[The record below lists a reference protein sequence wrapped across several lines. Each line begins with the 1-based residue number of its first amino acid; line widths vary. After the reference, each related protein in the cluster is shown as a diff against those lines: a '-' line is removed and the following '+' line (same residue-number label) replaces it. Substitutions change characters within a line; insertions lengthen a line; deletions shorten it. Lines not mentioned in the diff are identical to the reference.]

1 MRHTRL
7 QGRASCWV
15 LGGIGCLGVL
25 IIGLVAFFF
34 VERALVETVGKP
46 AEQVMTNAQV
56 VVPKQRAVFEAL
68 QRYAA
73 ENNGKYPQSL
83 KQLVPKY
90 VAEDPTRS
98 IALPDGTEVRL
109 VYKPPKP
116 DAAPDTVVLE
126 HKPPIK
132 TNMELLGQ
140 KVDMEFTYQ
149 VQLNGEVHQ
158 QQVIIDQSGS
168 KQVLRERYRR

>member
-7 QGRASCWV
+7 QGRASCWL
-15 LGGIGCLGVL
+15 LGGIGCLGLL
-25 IIGLVAFFF
+25 IIGVLAIVLGG
-34 VERALVETVGKP
+34 RALFETVGKP
-46 AEQVMTNAQV
+46 VEQVLTKAQV
-56 VVPKQRAVFEAL
+56 VVPKQRAIYDAL

-73 ENNGKYPQSL
+73 DNNGKYPQSL

-90 VAEDPTRS
+90 MAEDPTQPIR
-98 IALPDGTEVRL
+98 LDDGTEVRL

-116 DAAPDTVVLE
+116 NAAPETVILE

-132 TNMELLGQ
+132 ATMEILGQ

-149 VQLNGEVHQ
+149 VQLNGEVYQ
-158 QQVIIDQSGS
+158 QQVFTDSQGN
-168 KQVLRERYRR
+168 KQTRRERFRR

>member
-1 MRHTRL
+1 MRYTRL

-15 LGGIGCLGVL
+15 LGGIGCLGLLIVGVL
-25 IIGLVAFFF
+25 AIVLGG
-34 VERALVETVGKP
+34 RALFETVGKP
-46 AEQVMTNAQV
+46 VEQVLTKAQV
-56 VVPKQRAVFEAL
+56 VVPKQRAIYDAL

-73 ENNGKYPQSL
+73 DNNGKYPQSL

-90 VAEDPTRS
+90 VAEDPTQPIR
-98 IALPDGTEVRL
+98 LHDGTEVRL

-116 DAAPDTVVLE
+116 NAAPETVILE

-132 TNMELLGQ
+132 ATMEILGQ

-149 VQLNGEVHQ
+149 VQLNGEVYQ
-158 QQVIIDQSGS
+158 QQVFTDPQGN
-168 KQVLRERYRR
+168 KQIQRERFRR

>member
-7 QGRASCWV
+7 QGRASCWLLGGVGCLGLLIIGVLAIV
-15 LGGIGCLGVL
+15 LGG
-25 IIGLVAFFF
+25 
-34 VERALVETVGKP
+34 RALFETVSKP
-46 AEQVMTNAQV
+46 VEQVLTKAQV
-56 VVPKQRAVFEAL
+56 VVPKQRAIYDAL

-73 ENNGKYPQSL
+73 DNKGKYPQSL

-90 VAEDPTRS
+90 VAEDPTQPIRLDDS
-98 IALPDGTEVRL
+98 TEVRL

-116 DAAPDTVVLE
+116 NASPETVILE

-132 TNMELLGQ
+132 ATMEILGQ

-149 VQLNGEVHQ
+149 VQLNGEVYQ
-158 QQVIIDQSGS
+158 QQVFTDSQGNMRAR
-168 KQVLRERYRR
+168 RERFRR

>member
-15 LGGIGCLGVL
+15 LGGIGCLGLL
-25 IIGLVAFFF
+25 IVGVVALFLGG
-34 VERALVETVGKP
+34 RALVSTIGRPIEEVVTK
-46 AEQVMTNAQV
+46 AQV
-56 VVPKQRAVFEAL
+56 VVPKQRAIYDAL

-73 ENNGKYPQSL
+73 DNNGKYPQSL

-90 VAEDPTRS
+90 VPEDPTQPIR
-98 IALPDGTEVRL
+98 LHDGTEVRL
-109 VYKPPKP
+109 VYQPPKP
-116 DAAPDTVVLE
+116 NASPETVILE

-132 TNMELLGQ
+132 ATMEILGQ

-149 VQLNGEVHQ
+149 VQLNGEVYQ
-158 QQVIIDQSGS
+158 QQVITDPQGN
-168 KQVLRERYRR
+168 KQIQRERFRR

>member
-15 LGGIGCLGVL
+15 LGGLGCLGVL
-25 IIGLVAFFF
+25 VIVLVALFFG
-34 VERALVETVGKP
+34 VRALFESVGKP
-46 AEQVMTNAQV
+46 VEQVLTNAQV

-83 KQLVPKY
+83 KQLAPKY
-90 VAEDPTRS
+90 VAEDPTRP

-109 VYKPPKP
+109 VYKPPKQ

-132 TNMELLGQ
+132 TNMELFGQ

-149 VQLNGEVHQ
+149 VQLDGQVYQ
-158 QQVIIDQSGS
+158 QQVIIDPNGN
-168 KQVLRERYRR
+168 KQIQRQRYRR

>member
-7 QGRASCWV
+7 HGRASCWL
-15 LGGIGCLGVL
+15 LGGIGCLGLL
-25 IIGLVAFFF
+25 IVGVVALFLGG
-34 VERALVETVGKP
+34 RALVSTVGRPIEEVVTK
-46 AEQVMTNAQV
+46 AQV
-56 VVPKQRAVFEAL
+56 VVPKQRAIYDAL

-73 ENNGKYPQSL
+73 DNNGKYPQSL

-90 VAEDPTRS
+90 VAEDPTQPIR
-98 IALPDGTEVRL
+98 LHDGTEIRL

-116 DAAPDTVVLE
+116 NAAPETVILE

-132 TNMELLGQ
+132 ATMQILGQ

-149 VQLNGEVHQ
+149 VQLNGEVYQ
-158 QQVIIDQSGS
+158 QQVFTDSQGNMRTR
-168 KQVLRERYRR
+168 RERFRR

>member
-7 QGRASCWV
+7 HGRASCWV
-15 LGGIGCLGVL
+15 LGGIGCLGLLIVGVL
-25 IIGLVAFFF
+25 AIVLGG
-34 VERALVETVGKP
+34 RALVNTFGEPIKELAIKTQ
-46 AEQVMTNAQV
+46 AI
-56 VVPKQRAVFEAL
+56 VPKQRAVYDAL

-73 ENNGKYPQSL
+73 DNNGKYPQSL

-90 VAEDPTRS
+90 VPEDPTRP
-98 IALPDGTEVRL
+98 IPLNDGTEVRL

-116 DAAPDTVVLE
+116 DAAPETVILE

-132 TNMELLGQ
+132 ATMEILGQ

-149 VQLNGEVHQ
+149 VQLNGEVYQ
-158 QQVIIDQSGS
+158 QQVITDPQGN
-168 KQVLRERYRR
+168 KQIQRERFRR

>member
-7 QGRASCWV
+7 HGRASCWL
-15 LGGIGCLGVL
+15 LGGIGCLGLLIVGVL
-25 IIGLVAFFF
+25 AIVLGG
-34 VERALVETVGKP
+34 RALFETVGKP
-46 AEQVMTNAQV
+46 VEQVLTKAQV
-56 VVPKQRAVFEAL
+56 VVPKQRAIYDAL

-73 ENNGKYPQSL
+73 DNNSKYPQSL

-90 VAEDPTRS
+90 MAEDPTQPIR
-98 IALPDGTEVRL
+98 LHDGTEVRL

-116 DAAPDTVVLE
+116 NAAPETVILE

-132 TNMELLGQ
+132 ATMEILGQ

-149 VQLNGEVHQ
+149 VQLNGEVYQ
-158 QQVIIDQSGS
+158 QQVITDPQGN
-168 KQVLRERYRR
+168 KQIQRERFRR

>member
-15 LGGIGCLGVL
+15 LGGVGCLGLL
-25 IIGLVAFFF
+25 IIGVLAIVLGG
-34 VERALVETVGKP
+34 RALFETVSKP
-46 AEQVMTNAQV
+46 VEQVLTKAQV
-56 VVPKQRAVFEAL
+56 VVPKQRAIYDAL
-68 QRYAA
+68 QRYSA

-83 KQLVPKY
+83 KQLAPKY
-90 VAEDPTRS
+90 VAEDPTQPIR
-98 IALPDGTEVRL
+98 LDDGTEVRL

-116 DAAPDTVVLE
+116 NAAPETVILE

-132 TNMELLGQ
+132 ATMEILGQ

-149 VQLNGEVHQ
+149 VQLNGEVYQ
-158 QQVIIDQSGS
+158 QQVITDPQGN
-168 KQVLRERYRR
+168 KQIQRERFRR

>member
-7 QGRASCWV
+7 HGRASCWL
-15 LGGIGCLGVL
+15 LGGIGCLGLLIVGVL
-25 IIGLVAFFF
+25 AIVLGG
-34 VERALVETVGKP
+34 RALFETVGKP
-46 AEQVMTNAQV
+46 VEQVLTKAQV
-56 VVPKQRAVFEAL
+56 VVPKQRAIYDAL

-73 ENNGKYPQSL
+73 DNNGKYPQSL

-90 VAEDPTRS
+90 MAEDPTQPIR
-98 IALPDGTEVRL
+98 LHDGTEVRL

-116 DAAPDTVVLE
+116 NAAPETVILE

-132 TNMELLGQ
+132 ATMEILGQ

-149 VQLNGEVHQ
+149 VQLNGEVYQ
-158 QQVIIDQSGS
+158 QQVITDPQGN
-168 KQVLRERYRR
+168 KQIQRERFRR

>member
-15 LGGIGCLGVL
+15 LGGIGCLGLL
-25 IIGLVAFFF
+25 IIGVLAIVLGG
-34 VERALVETVGKP
+34 RALFETVGKP
-46 AEQVMTNAQV
+46 VEQVLTKAQV
-56 VVPKQRAVFEAL
+56 VVPKQRAIYDAL

-73 ENNGKYPQSL
+73 DNNGKYPQSL

-90 VAEDPTRS
+90 VAEDPTQPIR
-98 IALPDGTEVRL
+98 LDDGTEVRL

-116 DAAPDTVVLE
+116 NAAPETVILE

-132 TNMELLGQ
+132 ATMEILGQ

-149 VQLNGEVHQ
+149 VQLNGEVYQ
-158 QQVIIDQSGS
+158 QQVITDPQGN
-168 KQVLRERYRR
+168 KETRRERFRR

>member
-7 QGRASCWV
+7 HGRASCWL
-15 LGGIGCLGVL
+15 LGGIGCLGLL
-25 IIGLVAFFF
+25 IIGVLAIVLGG
-34 VERALVETVGKP
+34 RALFETVSKP
-46 AEQVMTNAQV
+46 VEQVLTKAQV
-56 VVPKQRAVFEAL
+56 VVPKQRAIYDAL

-73 ENNGKYPQSL
+73 DNNGKYPQSL

-90 VAEDPTRS
+90 VAEDPTQPIR
-98 IALPDGTEVRL
+98 LDDGTEVRL

-116 DAAPDTVVLE
+116 NAAPETVILE

-132 TNMELLGQ
+132 ATMEILGQ

-149 VQLNGEVHQ
+149 VQLNGEVYQ
-158 QQVIIDQSGS
+158 QQVFTDPQGN
-168 KQVLRERYRR
+168 KQIQRERFRR

>member
-15 LGGIGCLGVL
+15 LGGIGCLGLL
-25 IIGLVAFFF
+25 IIGVSVIVLGG
-34 VERALVETVGKP
+34 RALFETVGKP
-46 AEQVMTNAQV
+46 VEQVLTKAQV
-56 VVPKQRAVFEAL
+56 VVPKQRAIYDAL

-73 ENNGKYPQSL
+73 DNNGKYPQTL

-90 VAEDPTRS
+90 VAEDPTQPIR
-98 IALPDGTEVRL
+98 LHDGTEVRL

-116 DAAPDTVVLE
+116 NAAPETVILE

-132 TNMELLGQ
+132 ATMEILGQ

-149 VQLNGEVHQ
+149 VQLNGEVYQ
-158 QQVIIDQSGS
+158 QQVITDPQGN
-168 KQVLRERYRR
+168 KETRRERFRR